1 MELEDLVFIF
11 LIIIIPMMLIVSY
24 YIDLE
29 AETIRIQID
38 YDGKLL
44 EATKEAVEAFEIN
57 TTEWGSTYNSLAN
70 VKRRELLASINVFV
84 TSLSTKLGIGGTAK
98 EVVLGYIPAIV
109 YTMYDG
115 YYIYSPTYIPK
126 SIVDEQNGLQ
136 IFYYGDIDRVKNH
149 IEGLEFTTSATQSIN
164 GVIYPG
170 KPIFEAAKNGTY
182 GTYTYKNDN
191 EDNSQTFNYTIERN
205 DAIKEYKHILK
216 TFVPYTTIIK
226 NPTNN
231 INYTINYTLDNY
243 VRIFGKN
250 SVGNIETKEGYII
263 KDYEKIIEI
272 SPNSISGVKYD
283 GRDIVPEILTEN
295 IPIRDGENIKVTN
308 YTYIYNSDGD
318 KRYYDGENFFVI
330 DSEYNKKNFAA
341 TDANS
346 SLAEFKKILVKVNTL
361 NDSDCVELYQQIN
374 PENPKDYK
382 LYTYNKDEKKYEI
395 YDGTVTGIPN
405 IEKDCSATNYMV
417 ENYCFNV
424 WFNQSYLKDKKV
436 LENRFTAIKDNINE
450 NLNLSIANYSANSK
464 MQYKLPDLS
473 EEDWKQITSNVSMI
487 AFFQGANIG
496 LKSYN
501 NYVVASSTDN
511 NEFVGE
517 DSIVFLDTEDV
528 FHHKYGCSNA
538 KTTIGTG
545 GAYKTVDIKAQS
557 FKNGFY
563 YKHTKYNNASPQE
576 ASYGI
581 KQCLY
586 CIVNRNKMENT
597 SSSSWKEIYY
607 TALARERYI
616 QMRRIRLTELE

>member
-29 AETIRIQID
+29 ADTIRIQID

-115 YYIYSPTYIPK
+115 YYIYSPTFIPK
-126 SIVDEQNGLQ
+126 PIVDERTGVQ
-136 IFYYGDIDRVKNH
+136 IFYYGDV
-149 IEGLEFTTSATQSIN
+149 EGVSEDKKFITSATQSIK
-164 GVIYPG
+164 GKIYPG
-170 KPIFEAAKNGTY
+170 KPIFEADRNEDTGS
-182 GTYTYKNDN
+182 YTYKDEDGNDIVK
-191 EDNSQTFNYTIERN
+191 TFTYTIKRE
-205 DAIKEYKHILK
+205 DAKKEYKHILK
-216 TFVPYTTIIK
+216 TFVPYSTTIGD
-226 NPTNN
+226 
-231 INYTINYTLDNY
+231 YTINYTLDNY

-250 SVGNIETKEGYII
+250 EAKEGYLEDNI
-263 KDYEKIIEI
+263 KITAL
-272 SPNSISGVKYD
+272 NSID
-283 GRDIVPEILTEN
+283 GIQYNNIDINPEELYEN
-295 IPIRDGENIKVTN
+295 IPVKYGDNIKIEK
-308 YTYIYNSDGD
+308 YSYIYNSDGD
-318 KRYYDGENFFVI
+318 KRYYDGNKFFVT
-330 DSEYNKKNFAA
+330 DSSYNKKEFANV
-341 TDANS
+341 DANS
-346 SLAEFKKILVKVNTL
+346 SLAEFKKIIVKVN
-361 NDSDCVELYQQIN
+361 NVNNSDCLELYQQIN
-374 PENPKDYK
+374 PETTGEYG
-382 LYTYNKDEKKYEI
+382 LYTYNANDRKYEKYEGEI
-395 YDGTVTGIPN
+395 SGIPAIN
-405 IEKDCSATNYMV
+405 LDCSAINYMV

-424 WFNQSYLKDKKV
+424 WFNNNNFLKNEKIMDNKQKV
-436 LENRFTAIKDNINE
+436 MIDSINE
-450 NLNLSIANYSANSK
+450 NLNLSIANYSANSSINC
-464 MQYKLPDLS
+464 KLPELS
-473 EEDWKQITSNVSMI
+473 DEDWEQITSNVSLV

-496 LKSYN
+496 LKTYN

-517 DSIVFLDTEDV
+517 DSIVFLDTDDV

-563 YKHTKYNNASPQE
+563 YKHTEYNNASPQE

-586 CIVNRNKMENT
+586 CIVNRNKMKNT